1 MRRLLS
7 STANYTRFALLELEG
22 RNTMASRLEVK
33 KNPPA
38 NMLNMLFSTKKS
50 YDIPVE
56 KDIFA
61 SDSEEE
67 EKTCEIAA
75 IPLKLSFGSE
85 NDSLIQ
91 SNKIDKIQSDMS
103 QPNQSGD
110 GPNSD
115 QNVSGTSSKKECSFI
130 ASVSISR

>member
-1 MRRLLS
+1 
-7 STANYTRFALLELEG
+7 
-22 RNTMASRLEVK
+22 MASSLEVK
-33 KNPPA
+33 KNPDA
-38 NMLNMLFSTKKS
+38 KNMLNMLFSTKKS

-67 EKTCEIAA
+67 EKTCEMAA

-85 NDSLIQ
+85 NDSSLIQ
-91 SNKIDKIQSDMS
+91 SNKVDEIQSDFD
-103 QPNQSGD
+103 QTNQSGD
-110 GPNSD
+110 GSHSNY
-115 QNVSGTSSKKECSFI
+115 NLSGTSSKKECSFV